1 MAKTYNSFSFLNVQ
15 PIQSL
20 NFPSVLFSNCK
31 HTPPPPPSWYQ
42 GIGGRVPVFWVCP
55 GLLGMDTCPS
65 WWLGILLWGPMSL
78 SSQVFWWYDYWES
91 RIWLLLRYSCPH
103 PLILTSSFFWLT
115 GSCQHSCIPRPGYE
129 ATSLIP
135 PNFMVRDESG
145 DVDIGQ
151 ITPGLP
157 RKGRNLD
164 FTWNATGSQ

>member
-1 MAKTYNSFSFLNVQ
+1 MFSPFKFKLPICTFLKLQAYSSTSSFMVPGHRRQSACLLGLPWPPGNGHVSFLMIGN
-15 PIQSL
+15 PALGSNESFQSG
-20 NFPSVLFSNCK
+20 VLMV
-31 HTPPPPPSWYQ
+31 
-42 GIGGRVPVFWVCP
+42 R
-55 GLLGMDTCPS
+55 LLGVKN
-65 WWLGILLWGPMSL
+65 LIVA
-78 SSQVFWWYDYWES
+78 QVFMS
-91 RIWLLLRYSCPH
+91 P

-164 FTWNATGSQ
+164 FT